1 MLQEPVE
8 AVASA
13 ERNVNMVDST
23 GENSNYIRAPLG
35 MILFVYLC
43 IMRITCLILMAKCR
57 ILS

>member
-8 AVASA
+8 AVASP

-35 MILFVYLC
+35 MILFVYLF
-43 IMRITCLILMAKCR
+43 IMRSTCLILMT
-57 ILS
+57 